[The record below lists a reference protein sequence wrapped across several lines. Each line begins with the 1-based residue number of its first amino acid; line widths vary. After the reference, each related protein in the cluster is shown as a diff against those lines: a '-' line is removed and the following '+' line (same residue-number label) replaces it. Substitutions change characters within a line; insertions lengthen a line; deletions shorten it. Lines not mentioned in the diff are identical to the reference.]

1 MLSKNLPVKAIVQY
15 SIVQISFAIL
25 WSSAIVGAFYFLDFR
40 WLAVPFLP
48 ISLIGVAVSFYLGFK
63 NNASNERQN
72 EARKNWGSIT
82 NDSRAFI
89 AMLNTYL
96 PKDTDEIKI
105 IKSIILKRHIAWLYA
120 HKSFLQHKRME
131 WEHNLKINNR
141 YRKVFQENFNINLE
155 LEKDIKHFISSDD
168 IEEIEKSPNF
178 ASELLQMQS
187 VAIKQLREKNLIEDF
202 RLFELQN
209 HITKLFEHQGKNERI
224 KTFPIPRQFASY
236 SRLFVNIFMFL
247 LPLGLLKETE
257 GINLWL
263 TIPFST
269 LISWVFFQMELIGEY
284 SEHPFEG
291 LLGDIPITSIT
302 RNIEIE
308 ILYSLGEINIPK
320 PITPVGGILM

>member
-1 MLSKNLPVKAIVQY
+1 MIQF
-15 SIVQISFAIL
+15 SIVPIIIAII
-25 WSSAIVGAFYFLDFR
+25 WSSAIVSSFYFFDFK
-40 WLAVPFLP
+40 WLAIPFLP
-48 ISLIGVAVSFYLGFK
+48 ISLIGIAVSFYLGFK

-89 AMLNTYL
+89 ALLNTYL
-96 PKDTDEIKI
+96 PNDTKEIKI
-105 IKSIILKRHIAWLYA
+105 LKSKILKRHIAWLYA
-120 HKSFLQHKRME
+120 HKSFLRHKRMD
-131 WEHNLKINNR
+131 WEHDLPFNNK
-141 YRKVFQENFNINLE
+141 YRELFQKSFNINKE
-155 LEKDIKHFISSDD
+155 LEKDVKDYISTDEIKEVQS
-168 IEEIEKSPNF
+168 SPNT
-178 ASELLQMQS
+178 ASKLLHYQSAALKEL
-187 VAIKQLREKNLIEDF
+187 KENNFIEDF

-209 HITKLFEHQGKNERI
+209 HITKLFEHQGGNERI

-236 SRLFVNIFMFL
+236 SRLFVNIFIFL
-247 LPLGLLKETE
+247 LPLGLLKETQ

-291 LLGDIPITSIT
+291 LIGDIPITSIT

-308 ILYSLGEINIPK
+308 ILHSLGETELPK
-320 PITPVGGILM
+320 PILPIDGILM